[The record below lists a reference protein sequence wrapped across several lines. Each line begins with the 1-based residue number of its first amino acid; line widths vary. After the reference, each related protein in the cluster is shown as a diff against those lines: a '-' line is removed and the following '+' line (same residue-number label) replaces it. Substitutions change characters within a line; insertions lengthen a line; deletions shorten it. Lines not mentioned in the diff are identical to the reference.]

1 MAPEGLFAPNA
12 VLKTSDPD
20 AVLFEVDVVDGELR
34 GFVHAQAVV
43 VDQREKGPVAR
54 GVDHTEE
61 SFEFILGE
69 VFGCVPV
76 WNG

>member
-1 MAPEGLFAPNA
+1 MAPQGFFSPDT
-12 VLKTSDPD
+12 VLEATDPD

-54 GVDHTEE
+54 GVHG
-61 SFEFILGE
+61 SKKAFEFVLGE
-69 VFGCVPV
+69 VFGKSAH
-76 WNG
+76 GF